1 MRRVDDPAF
10 DSKALVAQGYDRCAE
25 SYAAARDTEVPP
37 WLELVTEP
45 LCQGAAVLDIGC
57 GCGVPIARALTDRFA
72 VVGVDISARQIEL
85 ASQNVPA
92 ATFIHGDIM
101 SRAFAPGSFDAV
113 VMLYALFHLQ
123 RFEHAELLRR
133 IRTWLRPGGLLLAT
147 LTRTSHAGYGEDDF
161 FGAAMYWSHFAE
173 HEYYPI
179 LEREGFTLLETRTI
193 GHGYRDS
200 LGAGAEV
207 HGLILARGT
216 YTDPP

>member
-1 MRRVDDPAF
+1 MRRIDDPAF

-25 SYAAARDTEVPP
+25 NYAAARDTEVPP
-37 WLELVTEP
+37 WLGLVTEP
-45 LCQGAAVLDIGC
+45 LSEGAAVLDIGC
-57 GCGVPIARALTDRFA
+57 GCGVPIARALADRSA

-85 ASQNVPA
+85 ARENVPA
-92 ATFIHGDIM
+92 ATFIQGDIM

-113 VMLYALFHLQ
+113 VMLYALSHLQ
-123 RFEHAELLRR
+123 RCEHAELLRR

-147 LTRTSHAGYGEDDF
+147 LARTSHAGYAEDDF

-179 LEREGFTLLETRTI
+179 LEREGFTPLETRTI

-200 LGAGAEV
+200 LEAGAEL

-216 YTDPP
+216 

>member
-1 MRRVDDPAF
+1 MRRIDDPAF

-37 WLELVTEP
+37 WLGLVTEP

-57 GCGVPIARALTDRFA
+57 GCGVPIARALADRSA

-85 ASQNVPA
+85 ARENVPA

-147 LTRTSHAGYGEDDF
+147 LARTSHAGYAEDDF

-200 LGAGAEV
+200 LGAGPEV
-207 HGLILARGT
+207 HGLILAHGT
-216 YTDPP
+216 NTNPP